1 MFVIVQ
7 ILSVTEWQNSTPD
20 SLESYSNKVT
30 NTSLIKKNPSK
41 QQMKLKVDFCV
52 IWDDKD

>member
-30 NTSLIKKNPSK
+30 NTLLIKKNPSK
-41 QQMKLKVDFCV
+41 HQMKLKVDFCV